1 MNEEYVVMEGDY
13 CYVDTPVFTGL
24 GNCCSYN
31 RKLIMTKEAFR
42 ECYRKWILEERE
54 QKKGRWIKH
63 SDNVGNWWEC
73 DQCGTDWDGPANYC
87 PNCGCKM
94 EVEG

>member
-42 ECYRKWILEERE
+42 ECYRKWILEEQER
-54 QKKGRWIKH
+54 KMGRWKITGTEPTVYKC
-63 SDNVGNWWEC
+63 SEC
-73 DQCGTDWDGPANYC
+73 GEICCCQGRYC
-87 PNCGCKM
+87 PECGAKM
-94 EVEG
+94 QEVEE